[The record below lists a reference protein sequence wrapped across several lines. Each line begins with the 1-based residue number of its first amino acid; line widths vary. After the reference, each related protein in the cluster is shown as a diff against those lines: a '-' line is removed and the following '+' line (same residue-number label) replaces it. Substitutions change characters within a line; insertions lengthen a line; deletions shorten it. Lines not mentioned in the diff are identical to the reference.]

1 LRRLPPLRS
10 TSHLLHVQHYL
21 HGIIFCHLFFL
32 RSSSLHLQAY
42 CDANWVSDTSHRRS
56 LSAYCVFLSGSLLT
70 WKTKKQVAVSH
81 SSAEAELRVMT
92 LVTTEITW
100 LRWLLEDFGISV
112 SMSLLSILVL
122 MLILYDYRFRIVLL
136 LFSMC
141 LQSSS

>member
-1 LRRLPPLRS
+1 
-10 TSHLLHVQHYL
+10 
-21 HGIIFCHLFFL
+21 LFFS

-56 LSAYCVFLSGSLLT
+56 LFAHCVFLGGSLIT

-81 SSAEAELRVMT
+81 SSAEAKLRAMT
-92 LVTTEITW
+92 LVTAEITW

-122 MLILYDYRFRIVLL
+122 MLILYDTGSGWCCYSSICAFRAPVDTFLHEGSDSTHYQFYL
-136 LFSMC
+136 SKLSF
-141 LQSSS
+141 LDPQ

>member
-1 LRRLPPLRS
+1 
-10 TSHLLHVQHYL
+10 
-21 HGIIFCHLFFL
+21 LFFS